1 MVCFTFMVLI
11 SALFLLI
18 RSLIVS
24 RITLAAENFAL
35 RQQLAVLHR
44 KIHRPQLHRRDRFF
58 WVILS
63 QIWMNWREVLI
74 IVKPET
80 VIKWH
85 RQGFKLYWRWK
96 SKAPVGRPKI
106 DKEIRELIGKMSRE
120 NPLWG
125 VPRIQAELRLLGHD
139 LAESTVA
146 KYRVRGRTSPSQT
159 WKTFLANHA
168 KLIAA
173 IDFFTVPTLTF
184 RNLYCFII
192 LLHDRRQVVHFNV
205 TAHPTAEWTAR
216 QLIEAFPED
225 SAPRYLLRDR
235 DQIYGEEFRLRVKGM
250 QIEEV
255 IAAPRSPFQNPYAER
270 VIGSIRRECL
280 DHLIVIG
287 EDHLRRTL
295 RDYLDYYHNSRP
307 HEALERNSPTPREI
321 EAPVKGKVIAIPQ
334 VGGLHH
340 RYRRAA

>member
-1 MVCFTFMVLI
+1 MVCFTFMVLV
-11 SALFLLI
+11 SVLFLLI

-24 RITLAAENFAL
+24 RTALAAENLAL
-35 RQQLAVLHR
+35 RQQLAVLNR
-44 KIHRPQLHRRDRFF
+44 KIHRPQLRRQDRFF

-63 QIWMNWREVLI
+63 QLWKNWWEVLI

-125 VPRIQAELRLLGHD
+125 VPRIQAELRLLGYD

-168 KLIAA
+168 KQIAA
-173 IDFFTVPTLTF
+173 VDFFTVPTITF
-184 RNLYCFII
+184 RNLYCFVV
-192 LLHDRRQVVHFNV
+192 LLHDRRQVIHFNV
-205 TAHPTAEWTAR
+205 TRYPTAVWTA
-216 QLIEAFPED
+216 QQIVEAFPED
-225 SAPRYLLRDR
+225 TAPRYLLRDR
-235 DQIYGEEFRLRVKGM
+235 DQIYGEEFHRRVAGM

-255 IAAPRSPFQNPYAER
+255 PTAPRSPFQNEYASHYTSSVR
-270 VIGSIRRECL
+270 SGMNAFIRSL
-280 DHLIVIG
+280 
-287 EDHLRRTL
+287 
-295 RDYLDYYHNSRP
+295 SRSFWP
-307 HEALERNSPTPREI
+307 CALT
-321 EAPVKGKVIAIPQ
+321 
-334 VGGLHH
+334 GGCGPGPS
-340 RYRRAA
+340 YKRAFLSS

>member
-1 MVCFTFMVLI
+1 MVLI

-18 RSLIVS
+18 RSLILP
-24 RITLAAENFAL
+24 RTALAAENLAL
-35 RQQLAVLHR
+35 RQQLALLNR

-58 WVILS
+58 WMILS
-63 QIWMNWREVLI
+63 QLWKNWREVLI

-96 SKAPVGRPKI
+96 SKAPLGRPKI
-106 DKEIRELIGKMSRE
+106 DKEIRELIKRMSLE

-125 VPRIQAELRLLGHD
+125 TPRTQSELSLLGFD

-146 KYRVRGRTSPSQT
+146 KYRVRGRMSPSQT

-168 KLIAA
+168 NQIAA
-173 IDFFTVPTLTF
+173 IDFGAVPTLTF

-192 LLHDRRQVVHFNV
+192 LLHDRRQVIHFNV

-216 QLIEAFPED
+216 QIIEAFPED

-255 IAAPRSPFQNPYAER
+255 ITAPRSPFQNDYASHYTSSVVHIEKS
-270 VIGSIRRECL
+270 VFLSF
-280 DHLIVIG
+280 H
-287 EDHLRRTL
+287 TL
-295 RDYLDYYHNSRP
+295 TD
-307 HEALERNSPTPREI
+307 I
-321 EAPVKGKVIAIPQ
+321 
-334 VGGLHH
+334 
-340 RYRRAA
+340 

>member
-1 MVCFTFMVLI
+1 MGCFTFMVLI

-35 RQQLAVLHR
+35 RQQLAAFNR

-63 QIWMNWREVLI
+63 QLWKNWREVLI

-106 DKEIRELIGKMSRE
+106 DKEIRELIRKMSRE

-125 VPRIQAELRLLGHD
+125 VPRIQAELRLLGFD
-139 LAESTVA
+139 LAESTVV
-146 KYRVRGRTSPSQT
+146 KYRVRGSASPSQT

-168 KLIAA
+168 KQIAA

-192 LLHDRRQVVHFNV
+192 LLHDRRHVIHFNV

-235 DQIYGEEFRLRVKGM
+235 DHRAKLSLGKGESK
-250 QIEEV
+250 
-255 IAAPRSPFQNPYAER
+255 
-270 VIGSIRRECL
+270 
-280 DHLIVIG
+280 
-287 EDHLRRTL
+287 
-295 RDYLDYYHNSRP
+295 
-307 HEALERNSPTPREI
+307 HE
-321 EAPVKGKVIAIPQ
+321 
-334 VGGLHH
+334 
-340 RYRRAA
+340 